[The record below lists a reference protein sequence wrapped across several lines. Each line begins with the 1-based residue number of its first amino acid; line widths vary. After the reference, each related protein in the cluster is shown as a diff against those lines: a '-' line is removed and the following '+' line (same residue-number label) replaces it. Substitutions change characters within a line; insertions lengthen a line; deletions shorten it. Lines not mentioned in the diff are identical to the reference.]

1 MRKLKNRLL
10 TSLLIVSLLVSAIPF
25 NAFASKV
32 STFET
37 YVSKELGVTLERI
50 VDGNKVTVNV
60 KSPDGTLIHTLMD
73 YNEKTYLDGAVISG
87 SNNSKKIG
95 FDVEELKADLKT
107 ASASSSISWGSWQT
121 STVAKDVKTG
131 GLSTALVAAL
141 IAWCPLGVIATIA
154 AVVAGSYDTLTIKVK
169 MRYGEDDEYLYYQR
183 YTYFYGDG
191 NLIRIPENPVYDT
204 GKEPLN

>member
-1 MRKLKNRLL
+1 M
-10 TSLLIVSLLVSAIPF
+10 F
-25 NAFASKV
+25 DGSKV
-32 STFET
+32 
-37 YVSKELGVTLERI
+37 I
-50 VDGNKVTVNV
+50 VNV

-73 YNEKTYLDGAVISG
+73 YNGKTYLDGVVISG

-95 FDVEELKADLKT
+95 LDVDELKADLKT
-107 ASASSSISWGSWQT
+107 VAASSSISWGSWQA

-141 IAWCPLGVIATIA
+141 IVLYARWCPLGVIATIA
-154 AVVAGSYDTLTIKVK
+154 AVIAGSYDTLTIKVK

-191 NLIRIPENPVYDT
+191 NLIKIPENPVYDT